1 MVATLLPR
9 PLARQFDAPLGGD
22 WMLPAAAML
31 AGIGV
36 AAGIATAPGETL
48 DAVAARLDLAAIL
61 PAAAPPLGTTARTL
75 LALLLGTLVALTGC
89 AAPLRR
95 WLTGRGERRDGP
107 VVRRADA
114 HPDAPPRR
122 PIRASED
129 LGQPLPIIAA
139 IDVAP
144 AAEAPEPP
152 LPWMSPPPERR
163 LPRDLDL
170 PMSVFDPGAVPAEPL
185 EPVRPLPPLAM
196 PAAPPPPATSPPAA
210 VQPVA
215 RPTLIDPGERFV
227 AVALPPAPAPEATI
241 ASLLDRLERGAARR
255 QATAAAAPAPV
266 SLDETLQRLR
276 RLATG

>member
-9 PLARQFDAPLGGD
+9 PLLRQLDSSLSD
-22 WMLPAAAML
+22 WMIPAAAML

-36 AAGIATAPGETL
+36 AAGIATAPSETL
-48 DAVAARLDLAAIL
+48 DGVVARLDLAAIL
-61 PAAAPPLGTTARTL
+61 PAAAPPLGATARSM
-75 LALLLGTLVALTGC
+75 LALGLGTIVALIGC
-89 AAPLRR
+89 AAHLRR
-95 WLTGRGERRDGP
+95 WLLPAGASLHRLLPDAP

-129 LGQPLPIIAA
+129 LGQPLPIIATN
-139 IDVAP
+139 DDESG
-144 AAEAPEPP
+144 AEVPEPP

-170 PMSVFDPGAVPAEPL
+170 PMSVFDPGAVPAAPMEPA
-185 EPVRPLPPLAM
+185 RPLPSLTVP
-196 PAAPPPPATSPPAA
+196 PPPPAPAT
-210 VQPVA
+210 
-215 RPTLIDPGERFV
+215 RPTLIDPGERFES
-227 AVALPPAPAPEATI
+227 VALPPLPGGEATI
-241 ASLLDRLERGAARR
+241 ASLLERLERGAARR
-255 QATAAAAPAPV
+255 QATVAAPVPAPV